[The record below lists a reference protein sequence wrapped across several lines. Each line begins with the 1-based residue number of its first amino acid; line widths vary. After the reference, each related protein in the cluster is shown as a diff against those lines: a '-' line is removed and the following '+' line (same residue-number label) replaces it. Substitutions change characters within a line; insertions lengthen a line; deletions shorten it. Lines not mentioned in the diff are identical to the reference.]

1 MYKGKHMRT
10 KTKLFLIKFI
20 PIRSVRHRLRNK
32 LNPKKDVFKELYPN
46 AVIDPTNI
54 ISNPEY
60 VKIGNNVCLNG
71 YNEIWANPPGV
82 EIGDNVVFANHIVV
96 MSNSHH
102 YDSNEMVPYDSKGI
116 ARPIHIGN
124 NVWIGAHSII
134 LPGVYIDEGAI
145 IAAGSVVTKSVPK
158 CAIVAGNPARIVK
171 YRDIKTY
178 DKLVKEKKF
187 YNFVGPKKAKP
198 EMIIINE
205 YKPFMK

>member
-1 MYKGKHMRT
+1 MMKT

-20 PIRSVRHRLRNK
+20 PLRNIRHKLRHRLTHERNIY
-32 LNPKKDVFKELYPN
+32 KELYPDC
-46 AVIDPTNI
+46 VIDPTNI
-54 ISNPEY
+54 IFNPQF
-60 VKIGNNVCLNG
+60 VKIGKNCLFNA
-71 YNEIWANPPGV
+71 YNEIWANTPGI
-82 EIGDNVVFANHIVV
+82 EIGDNVVFANHIVI
-96 MSNSHH
+96 MSNFHH
-102 YDSNEMVPYDSKGI
+102 YENDEMVPYDTKGV

-171 YRDIKTY
+171 YRDIKNY
-178 DKLVKEKKF
+178 DRLVQEKKF
-187 YNFVGPKKAKP
+187 FNFTVPADSNP
-198 EMIIINE
+198 EIIVINE